1 MGHMMGVAQVIG
13 MNPTLRSFFSIAPP
27 CANTSVAVLS
37 GKNCESAAERRRR
50 ADRFEECAARG
61 VLRKHCA
68 DYGGGDDPLVAPVL
82 ALGRR
87 ALERRLRV
95 VFGLAAMPPAA
106 ASRPIESA
114 LGIEGAVEG
123 RHGGALQRCAG
134 GPHRRRLTN

>member
-1 MGHMMGVAQVIG
+1 MMMGVAQVIG

-61 VLRKHCA
+61 VLRKHGA
-68 DYGGGDDPLVAPVL
+68 HHRRRDHALVALVF
-82 ALGRR
+82 
-87 ALERRLRV
+87 ALERRASERQLRV
-95 VFGLAAMPPAA
+95 VFGLAAMAPAA

-114 LGIEGAVEG
+114 LGIEGIVEG

-134 GPHRRRLTN
+134 DPHRRRSTN